1 MVSTRNQKI
10 DLWLGNICG
19 VRCMSL
25 WSMINAHTTPIF
37 VENSH
42 ERPFSII
49 PKANTYGFLTKK
61 WSPPEIQQCDLWQG
75 NICGVR
81 CRSLWSMINGHI
93 TPIFVENSHE
103 RPFSVIPKANT
114 NGFLTKKWPPP
125 EIKECD
131 LWKGNICGV
140 RCTSL
145 WSTINGHTAPIFVEN
160 SHERPFSIIL
170 KANTYGF
177 LTKKRSPPE
186 IQECDLWQGNI
197 CGERCTSLWSK
208 VNGHTTPIFVEN
220 SHERPFSIIPK
231 ANIFGFLPKKW
242 SPPEIQECD
251 LWQGNICGVRC
262 TSLWSMIN
270 GHTTP
275 IFVENSHER
284 PFSMTLKAN
293 TYGFLTKKW
302 SPP

>member
-1 MVSTRNQKI
+1 MNDNFQWHWRLTPTDFYQEMVSTRNQRM
-10 DLWLGNICG
+10 WGWG
-19 VRCMSL
+19 VRAFGR
-25 WSMINAHTTPIF
+25 WSMATWPPFF

-42 ERPFSII
+42 EWPFSII

-61 WSPPEIQQCDLWQG
+61 WSPPDIQECDLWHG

-81 CRSLWSMINGHI
+81 CMSLWSMINGH
-93 TPIFVENSHE
+93 
-103 RPFSVIPKANT
+103 
-114 NGFLTKKWPPP
+114 
-125 EIKECD
+125 
-131 LWKGNICGV
+131 
-140 RCTSL
+140 
-145 WSTINGHTAPIFVEN
+145 
-160 SHERPFSIIL
+160 
-170 KANTYGF
+170 
-177 LTKKRSPPE
+177 
-186 IQECDLWQGNI
+186 
-197 CGERCTSLWSK
+197 
-208 VNGHTTPIFVEN
+208 TTPILVEN

-231 ANIFGFLPKKW
+231 ANTNRFLTKKW

-251 LWQGNICGVRC
+251 LWQENICGVKC

-270 GHTTP
+270 GHTTL